1 MAPWLSWIILGL
13 VAGSLA
19 KFLVPGRD
27 LPGCIVT
34 IVLGIAGAFVG
45 GLLGSALGLT
55 GSPAGPLTLHSI
67 LLATLGAVI
76 VLVGV
81 RMLARRM
88 GRRGARQPFPTTP
101 PPTRRSD

>member
-34 IVLGIAGAFVG
+34 ILLGTAGAFVG
-45 GLLGSALGLT
+45 GLLGAALGIT
-55 GSPAGPLTLHSI
+55 DSPAGALELHSV

-81 RMLARRM
+81 RLLARRLR
-88 GRRGARQPFPTTP
+88 GRRE
-101 PPTRRSD
+101 